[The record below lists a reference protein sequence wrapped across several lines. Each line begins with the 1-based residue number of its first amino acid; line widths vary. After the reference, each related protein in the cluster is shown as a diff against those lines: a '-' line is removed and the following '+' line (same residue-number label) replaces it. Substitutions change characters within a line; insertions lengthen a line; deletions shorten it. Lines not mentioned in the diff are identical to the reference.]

1 MELVEL
7 LNSKQVMNK
16 KQKSGSQ
23 KSKSIYFIVMAS
35 NSKEQLWDL
44 TNLGDLIICQKVN
57 LKLRPTQ
64 GIFYFSEETRVAAKL
79 LELLRL
85 RILIM

>member
-23 KSKSIYFIVMAS
+23 KSKSIYFIVMVS
-35 NSKEQLWDL
+35 NLKEQLWDL

-64 GIFYFSEETRVAAKL
+64 EIFYFSEETRVAAKL